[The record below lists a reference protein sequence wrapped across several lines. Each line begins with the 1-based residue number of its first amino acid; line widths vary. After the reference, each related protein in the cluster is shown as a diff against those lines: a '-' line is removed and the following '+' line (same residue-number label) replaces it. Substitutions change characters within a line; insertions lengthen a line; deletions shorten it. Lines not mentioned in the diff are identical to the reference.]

1 MAVTSGYGLFSERPQ
16 LFHFTG
22 RVSSLPSL
30 RRTPPLSPPP
40 RPNLLIRKSPSQ
52 SRFYPAPLPYIRPRP
67 QTPVKNCVYCLSAVG
82 SRNGVEKPENQDTF
96 FHIHRDEYTLLGVCD
111 GHGAYGQDVAAYLS
125 SQLPALFF
133 SHCKAGCSPTSALC
147 QAYSDTNIQL
157 RSSELNCKKSGSTCT
172 AVAIRGKSLICSNV
186 GDSRAVLGRC
196 NHGVWSVFQLSWD
209 HTPEDPEE
217 RTRIQAAGGEVR
229 ASKSCKAGPTRV
241 YVKDCS
247 FPGLTM
253 TRAIGDWEAASA
265 GIICTPDLETVQL
278 TSRDKFLLL
287 ATDGLW
293 AVMSSFE
300 AVQRVALGLSR
311 PELLCGMLVEE
322 AQRRWTQRGS
332 MMDDITVV
340 IACIHP

>member
-16 LFHFTG
+16 LFRFTG
-22 RVSSLPSL
+22 QVSSLPSL
-30 RRTPPLSPPP
+30 RRTPPLAPPP
-40 RPNLLIRKSPSQ
+40 RPNFLIHKSP
-52 SRFYPAPLPYIRPRP
+52 RCYPAPLPFLRPRP
-67 QTPVKNCVYCLSAVG
+67 QTPVQDCVYCLSAVG
-82 SRNGVEKPENQDTF
+82 SRKGVGKPENQDAL
-96 FHIHRDEYTLLGVCD
+96 FHLCRDECTLLGVCD
-111 GHGAYGQDVAAYLS
+111 GHGAYGKDVAAYLS
-125 SQLPALFF
+125 SQLPELFF
-133 SHCKAGCSPTSALC
+133 SHCKAGCSPTSALF
-147 QAYSDTNIQL
+147 QAFSDTATQL
-157 RSSELNCKKSGSTCT
+157 RSSQLNCEKSGSTCT
-172 AVAIRGKSLICSNV
+172 AVALRGKSLICSNV

-217 RTRIQAAGGEVR
+217 RTRIWAAGGEVTV
-229 ASKSCKAGPTRV
+229 SKSCKAGPMRV
-241 YVKDCS
+241 YVKDCC
-247 FPGLTM
+247 FPGLAM
-253 TRAIGDWEAASA
+253 TRAIGDWKAAPA

-300 AVQRVALGLSR
+300 AVQRVAAGLSQ
-311 PELLCGMLVEE
+311 PELLCDMLVGE

-332 MMDDITVV
+332 IVDDITVV